1 MFSRRKSRQSAE
13 TVVRPAALGLLISFA
28 VTMLLIAIFS
38 LLFVIV
44 KSIAESAI
52 VPLALISATAG
63 CFAGALVCVS
73 LTRSGGVLYG
83 AAIGLTMFTA
93 IWIIGA
99 FSSNALFGTETVI
112 KFILL
117 LAGGI
122 AGGCAG
128 RGRANRKR

>member
-1 MFSRRKSRQSAE
+1 MFSRNKGRQSAD
-13 TVVRPAALGLLISFA
+13 TAVRPAALGLLVSFA

-63 CFAGALVCVS
+63 CFVGALVCVS
-73 LTRSGGVLYG
+73 LTRCGGVVYG
-83 AAIGLTMFTA
+83 AVIGLIMFIA
-93 IWIIGA
+93 IWLIGA
-99 FSSNALFGTETVI
+99 FSSTALFGTETII
-112 KFILL
+112 KFVLL

-122 AGGCAG
+122 AGGCCG
-128 RGRANRKR
+128 RGRLDRRR